1 MPADPI
7 VGENNTPDIADDA
20 PFDGKTVLIDCL
32 SAGPACSCYESKSRI
47 ESDAPSMSFPRVL
60 LSGRDE
66 DGIGHIS
73 SSIENEARKDSQ
85 QGWHVHRHMAEPHL
99 EADKTLSRPRLEAP
113 RLAVSVELLEQASAD
128 REIDSSPSLEVFPF
142 YVDDIENPQLHNARS
157 VLLDQDNFV
166 NSAQINETYIF
177 LIYLPTMSDPT
188 VEPGAPVENQADS
201 IPPASDG
208 SVAKEVEKRA
218 PARLLELAKQ
228 PDRILLRLS
237 KYV

>member
-1 MPADPI
+1 M
-7 VGENNTPDIADDA
+7 
-20 PFDGKTVLIDCL
+20 
-32 SAGPACSCYESKSRI
+32 
-47 ESDAPSMSFPRVL
+47 
-60 LSGRDE
+60 
-66 DGIGHIS
+66 
-73 SSIENEARKDSQ
+73 
-85 QGWHVHRHMAEPHL
+85 
-99 EADKTLSRPRLEAP
+99 
-113 RLAVSVELLEQASAD
+113 
-128 REIDSSPSLEVFPF
+128 FPF
-142 YVDDIENPQLHNARS
+142 YVEDIESPQLHKARS

-188 VEPGAPVENQADS
+188 VEPGAPVENRADS

-218 PARLLELAKQ
+218 PARLLEIAKQ